1 MSRCQLDEDCE
12 VGNREH
18 VASCELRRAACA
30 CERRLMNSKI
40 EISARGACVLSV
52 LLLLASAC
60 SGSRSA
66 LSTEP
71 LGASTSTATSEKSNL
86 PACGSMTKPC
96 DPNNLG
102 GQTCASLGA
111 GSGTLLCDPMTC
123 SFDRSMCT
131 GTGTQGGGGLGALLG
146 AFGRGQGGRPAMGM
160 NMNAATGMSRAG
172 RGGGMAS
179 GGRGGSQGRQ
189 MSEQPRNE
197 GGSGG
202 EKSEAGEKA
211 EGGTGGS
218 ESGSETAGAGGQA
231 GESATQAGAG
241 AGGEMSAAG
250 AGGESGAPAAMS
262 EMPMMPAPEMPMPAM

>member
-1 MSRCQLDEDCE
+1 
-12 VGNREH
+12 
-18 VASCELRRAACA
+18 
-30 CERRLMNSKI
+30 MNSKI
-40 EISARGACVLSV
+40 EISARGACVLS
-52 LLLLASAC
+52 LLLVLAGAC

-102 GQTCASLGA
+102 GQTCSSLGA

-179 GGRGGSQGRQ
+179 SGRGGSQGRQ
-189 MSEQPRNE
+189 MSEERNE

-202 EKSEAGEKA
+202 EKAEAGEKA

-218 ESGSETAGAGGQA
+218 ESSSETAGAGGQA
-231 GESATQAGAG
+231 GESATEAGAG

-250 AGGESGAPAAMS
+250 SGGESGAPAAMS
-262 EMPMMPAPEMPMPAM
+262 EMPMMEMMPAPEMPMPSM